1 MQTAELQP
9 QVSDCATQFNNLIVA
24 ALLDARPIHAWIYVQ
39 KDSDPAV
46 APLPHLL
53 IVLRQNGNAHPW
65 ELVGYFLDP
74 PHTRAHRGLSDQDLS
89 PPLAARHTPFRGG
102 R

>member
-1 MQTAELQP
+1 VSHHGSLALFQAPILTVVIMQTAELQP
-9 QVSDCATQFNNLIVA
+9 QVADCATQFNNLILA
-24 ALLDARPIHAWIYVQ
+24 ALLDACPIHAWIYVQ

-74 PHTRAHRGLSDQDLS
+74 PPT
-89 PPLAARHTPFRGG
+89 LAPTAG
-102 R
+102 